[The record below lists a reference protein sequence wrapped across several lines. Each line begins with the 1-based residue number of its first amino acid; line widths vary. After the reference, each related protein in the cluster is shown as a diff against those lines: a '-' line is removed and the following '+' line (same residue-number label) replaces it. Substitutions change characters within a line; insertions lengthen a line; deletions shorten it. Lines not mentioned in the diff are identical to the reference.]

1 MSLHV
6 LVTILVGLLPS
17 QANAAS
23 LRASSITSVSFEQAG
38 LSGAA
43 FADGAAS
50 FLQNSG
56 AFGQAPPA
64 AYWGGAP
71 TPAPPSLGPG
81 PYPNMMWVEQPP
93 LPLPIT
99 TPPVYEQCHGCHCMF
114 VFPDKFVKGGS
125 IAEDFTCHGGAP
137 VSKVPTIKWV
147 GQPGAEYT
155 NKEGEKCPTCSSYAV
170 TIEDLDWP
178 NGQGEVNNEVHSI
191 FWAVN
196 IPGDF
201 TELNDQ
207 NAFGKDGIVVG
218 TNPMGVQGLEVP
230 CPKKGIHRYKTTL
243 WSLTGYLGNSLDP
256 FSPDTPHGAVKA
268 ALEAQELA
276 RATFFANLKSPGGY
290 QE

>member
-1 MSLHV
+1 
-6 LVTILVGLLPS
+6 
-17 QANAAS
+17 
-23 LRASSITSVSFEQAG
+23 
-38 LSGAA
+38 
-43 FADGAAS
+43 
-50 FLQNSG
+50 
-56 AFGQAPPA
+56 
-64 AYWGGAP
+64 
-71 TPAPPSLGPG
+71 
-81 PYPNMMWVEQPP
+81 
-93 LPLPIT
+93 
-99 TPPVYEQCHGCHCMF
+99 MF

-125 IAEDFTCHGGAP
+125 IAEDFTSHGGAP

-155 NKEGEKCPTCSSYAV
+155 NKEGEKCPTCSSY
-170 TIEDLDWP
+170 
-178 NGQGEVNNEVHSI
+178 
-191 FWAVN
+191 AVN

-276 RATFFANLKSPGGY
+276 RATFFANLKSP
-290 QE
+290 